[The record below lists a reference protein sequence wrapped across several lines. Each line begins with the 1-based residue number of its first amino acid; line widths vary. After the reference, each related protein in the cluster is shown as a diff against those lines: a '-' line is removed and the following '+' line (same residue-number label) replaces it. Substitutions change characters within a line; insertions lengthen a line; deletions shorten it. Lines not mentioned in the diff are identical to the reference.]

1 MTGDVVDTIVIR
13 WRRMYEDLQQQNKQL
28 LSTQCQPKRV
38 QLTVE
43 GWMFR
48 LCAYQFP
55 DETAMV
61 SLNQVIVLGMFVSQ

>member
-1 MTGDVVDTIVIR
+1 MEIHSHRLQALTGDILDTVVVR
-13 WRRMYEDLQQQNKQL
+13 WRRMYEDLQQQEKQP

-38 QLTVE
+38 QLAVD
-43 GWMFR
+43 GWMFH

-61 SLNQVIVLGMFVSQ
+61 CI